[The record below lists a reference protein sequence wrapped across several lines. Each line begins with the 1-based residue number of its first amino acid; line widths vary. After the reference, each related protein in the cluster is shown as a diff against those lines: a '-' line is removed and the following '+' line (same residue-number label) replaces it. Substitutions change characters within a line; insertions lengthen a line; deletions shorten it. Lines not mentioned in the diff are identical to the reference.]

1 MPVTIPATTTNDP
14 NAKSANESSNKSS
27 IVILF
32 DMWVLRV
39 VSFQ

>member
-1 MPVTIPATTTNDP
+1 MPVITPATTTNSN
-14 NAKSANESSNKSS
+14 NAKSANKSS

-39 VSFQ
+39 VSFP

>member
-1 MPVTIPATTTNDP
+1 MPVTIPATTTNSA
-14 NAKSANESSNKSS
+14 NAKIANKSS

-32 DMWVLRV
+32 DMWVLRD